1 MKKFTNQIYSIKTNV
16 FWGLLVSTLFF
27 IILAKCVSKEEEESK
42 IKAIPIA
49 LKIDRFDIKFQRSQ
63 AEHITQLKADYPF
76 LFPNEFDDEVWIAR
90 QKDTLQLL
98 IQDAVEAHFSDVEVL
113 EKSLTHL
120 FQHIL
125 YFFPNTKVPRIIGLT
140 NNVDYQIKIVYADS
154 LLLLSLDT
162 FLGHNHP
169 LYEGIP
175 NYIRKEMDGI
185 YILSQVVEKF
195 STSFLKVPKDRTFLA
210 QIIWHGKKLYMQDI
224 LNTHQEDFIKIGYT
238 SEELQWA
245 ENNEKLIWQY
255 FIEKQ
260 MLYSTE
266 PDLMRRF
273 IMPAPFSKFYLE
285 IDNESPG
292 RIGVWVGWQIVRAY
306 MKRFPNT
313 IITDLFDLSP
323 QKLFQMSGYKPKR

>member
-1 MKKFTNQIYSIKTNV
+1 MFCLKKK
-16 FWGLLVSTLFF
+16 
-27 IILAKCVSKEEEESK
+27 K
-42 IKAIPIA
+42 
-49 LKIDRFDIKFQRSQ
+49 
-63 AEHITQLKADYPF
+63 
-76 LFPNEFDDEVWIAR
+76 
-90 QKDTLQLL
+90 
-98 IQDAVEAHFSDVEVL
+98 
-113 EKSLTHL
+113 
-120 FQHIL
+120 
-125 YFFPNTKVPRIIGLT
+125 
-140 NNVDYQIKIVYADS
+140 
-154 LLLLSLDT
+154 
-162 FLGHNHP
+162 LGQNHP

-175 NYIRKEMDGI
+175 NYIRKEMDEI

-238 SEELQWA
+238 EEEFQWA

-260 MLYSTE
+260 MLYDTE

-273 IMPAPFSKFYLE
+273 IQPAPFSKFYLE
-285 IDNESPG
+285 LDNESPG

-313 IITDLFDLSP
+313 TITDLFALPP
-323 QKLFQMSGYKPKR
+323 QELFQTSGYKPKR